1 MIHKLLLAFALGVFV
16 NLILPLTTSG
26 MSPSKQVPSS
36 GGQGPGSSG
45 SPLPSPPMPPSG
57 CSDSS
62 CTPMPPSYNP
72 YNSEMVG
79 SYSQCNLPAILKQRH
94 EERLKVLNKSICVT
108 KEEKEKFELLNDDK
122 IIIPKKTGI
131 VTVSGEVLKEGKVQ
145 FISEESLSYY
155 IDKAG
160 GFSNYADKTKIA
172 IVYPNGNVEIKKWFS
187 KI

>member
-45 SPLPSPPMPPSG
+45 SPPPSPPMPPSG

-79 SYSQCNLPAILKQRH
+79 GYSQCNLPAILKQRH

-108 KEEKEKFELLNDDK
+108 KEEKEKFELLNDDSCGDLK
-122 IIIPKKTGI
+122 LSKQECDEHKMTL
-131 VTVSGEVLKEGKVQ
+131 ENELKEREIERGKLITVLCRPQ
-145 FISEESLSYY
+145 PFDDSCDDY
-155 IDKAG
+155 IYD
-160 GFSNYADKTKIA
+160 D
-172 IVYPNGNVEIKKWFS
+172 
-187 KI
+187 

>member
-45 SPLPSPPMPPSG
+45 SPPPSPPMPPSG

-62 CTPMPPSYNP
+62 CMPMPPSYNP

-79 SYSQCNLPAILKQRH
+79 GYSQCNLPAILKQRH

-108 KEEKEKFELLNDDK
+108 KEEKEKFELLNDDSCGDLK
-122 IIIPKKTGI
+122 LSKQECDEHKMTL
-131 VTVSGEVLKEGKVQ
+131 ENELKEREIERGKLITVLCRPQ
-145 FISEESLSYY
+145 PFDDSCDDY
-155 IDKAG
+155 IYD
-160 GFSNYADKTKIA
+160 D
-172 IVYPNGNVEIKKWFS
+172 
-187 KI
+187 